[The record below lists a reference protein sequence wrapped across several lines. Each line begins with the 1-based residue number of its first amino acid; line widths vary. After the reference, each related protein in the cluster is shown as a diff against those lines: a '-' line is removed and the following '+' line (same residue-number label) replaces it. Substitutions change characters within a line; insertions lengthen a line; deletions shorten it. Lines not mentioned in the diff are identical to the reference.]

1 MTASNVPATQPSI
14 SEFVRGSWLT
24 LTVFVVTAVPS
35 VLQVWFPDV
44 LAALQRTPAVR
55 DGEVWR
61 VFTSLVVQ
69 DGGWIGT
76 MSNLLFLLVLG
87 ATAEHVL
94 PRGLW
99 FVCCMAGGV
108 IGQVFGLAWQPV
120 GGGNS
125 VAICGLAGALAVW
138 LIAGA
143 GVPRWTP
150 VVEAWWCAALAA
162 TISGVALVVGV
173 VAAVGAQV
181 AVMSSRRAA
190 AGDRRR
196 TVGRVVGFAV
206 LAFALLLTAL
216 MNIHGPPFTVGAAVT
231 LATFPRAA
239 RARSTGSKPT

>member
-1 MTASNVPATQPSI
+1 MTASSTPGTQPSI

-55 DGEVWR
+55 DGEAWR

-76 MSNLLFLLVLG
+76 ISNLLFLLVLG

-99 FVCCMAGGV
+99 LACYVSAGV
-108 IGQVFGLAWQPV
+108 VGQLFGLAWQPV

-125 VAICGLAGALAVW
+125 VAICGLAGALAVQ
-138 LIAGA
+138 LIAGVE
-143 GVPRWTP
+143 VPKWTP
-150 VVEAWWCAALAA
+150 VVVAWWGAALAG
-162 TISGVALVVGV
+162 TISGVALIVGV

-181 AVMSSRRAA
+181 AVTSSGR

-196 TVGRVVGFAV
+196 AVGRIIGFAV
-206 LAFALLLTAL
+206 LAFALLLIAL
-216 MNIHGPPFTVGAAVT
+216 MNIHGPPLIVGAAIA
-231 LATFPRAA
+231 LAAFSRVSRAP
-239 RARSTGSKPT
+239 STGSKRA